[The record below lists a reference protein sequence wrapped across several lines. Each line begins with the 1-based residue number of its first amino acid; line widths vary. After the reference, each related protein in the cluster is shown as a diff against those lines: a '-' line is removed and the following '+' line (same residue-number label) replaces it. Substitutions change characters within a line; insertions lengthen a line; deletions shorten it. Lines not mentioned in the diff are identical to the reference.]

1 MFTACKA
8 LPDAPYG
15 TLGGAAAV
23 PEALGLCKIT
33 A

>member
-1 MFTACKA
+1 MFTPCKA

-15 TLGGAAAV
+15 TLGRGGTV
-23 PEALGLCKIT
+23 PQALGLRKIT

>member
-1 MFTACKA
+1 MFTPCKA

-15 TLGGAAAV
+15 TLGRGGSV
-23 PEALGLCKIT
+23 PEVFGLRKIT